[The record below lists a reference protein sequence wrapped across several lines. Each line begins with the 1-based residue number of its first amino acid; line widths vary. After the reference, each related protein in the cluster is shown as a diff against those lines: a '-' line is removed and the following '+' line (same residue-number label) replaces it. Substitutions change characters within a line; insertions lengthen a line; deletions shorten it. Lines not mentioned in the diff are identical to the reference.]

1 MGGFVPPLS
10 EIDMQGTFTLAVSIV
25 LKDSSGT
32 ERSRTDQTYS
42 LLKEDNVRELE
53 GALLKAM
60 LELTKNKG

>member
-1 MGGFVPPLS
+1 
-10 EIDMQGTFTLAVSIV
+10 MQGTFTLAVSIV